1 MFLDLNSSKDGTWFQ
16 FRMSEIDPN
25 NGDIIWSDPIEGH
38 EVKIRSMKPFFEE
51 RISKREKETIWK
63 VHPKSRAYEPHTQ
76 FKELSVEEAKVERD
90 DAFDYAITG
99 LKGFKNK
106 TTREEYPCTR
116 EVKLGLMAF
125 DFFDRFIADCQQK
138 VDSFQVEMEDKET
151 KNSVTGLN
159 LVNSNPDQP

>member
-1 MFLDLNSSKDGTWFQ
+1 MFIELNGGTEGTWFP

-25 NGDIIWSDPIEGH
+25 NGDTIWSDPIEGH
-38 EVKIRSMKPFFEE
+38 AVKVRSTKPFFDD
-51 RISKREKETIWK
+51 RLKKREKETLWK

-76 FKELSVEEAKVERD
+76 FKELTVDEVFAELN
-90 DAFDYAITG
+90 DAFDYSITG

-116 EVKLGLMAF
+116 EVKLGLKKL

-138 VDSFQVEMEDKET
+138 VDSQQVEMEEKET
-151 KNSVTGLN
+151 KNSVSGAAI
-159 LVNSNPDQP
+159 S

>member
-1 MFLDLNSSKDGTWFQ
+1 MFIDLGGGKEGTWFQ

-25 NGDIIWSDPIEGH
+25 NGDIIWSEPIEGH

-51 RISKREKETIWK
+51 RIAKREKETLWK

-76 FKELSVEEAKVERD
+76 FKELTVDQAKEERN

-99 LKGFKNK
+99 IKGFKNK
-106 TTREEYPCTR
+106 TTRVEYPCTR
-116 EVKLGLMAF
+116 EVKLGLMAY
-125 DFFDRFIADCQQK
+125 DFFDRFFADCQQK
-138 VDSFQVEMEDKET
+138 VDSLQVEMEEKET

-159 LVNSNPDQP
+159 LVNSNPDQS